1 MYVHACYWKLTGE
14 AWVELGVQGV
24 IYEAVRHVSKHNTH
38 EREHYTVDHGH
49 HRPRNEQQ
57 NVPAVCEPE
66 LKTKK
71 KQQESQSVCG
81 GGGEFWITQSE
92 QGENFQVWGVI
103 MFSQWGTGGVHP
115 NNGRMCRTP
124 ILSPCFPSYLIH
136 THTHHILLLCSLMDY
151 NIYKKKHIVSSTV
164 QICGTL
170 YFYSITLI
178 W

>member
-1 MYVHACYWKLTGE
+1 MCTPVIENSLGRLELSWEFKESSMKLS
-14 AWVELGVQGV
+14 VM
-24 IYEAVRHVSKHNTH
+24 SPNTIH
-38 EREHYTVDHGH
+38 MRGSTT
-49 HRPRNEQQ
+49 PLTMAIT
-57 NVPAVCEPE
+57 VPAMSS
-66 LKTKK
+66 KT
-71 KQQESQSVCG
+71 SQPSANLNWRQKRNSRNHNHFV

>member
-1 MYVHACYWKLTGE
+1 M
-14 AWVELGVQGV
+14 GVQGV

-81 GGGEFWITQSE
+81 GGGGIL
-92 QGENFQVWGVI
+92 NYAI
-103 MFSQWGTGGVHP
+103 RTGRKLSGLRSHYVLTVGDWWSPPKQREDVPHSHP
-115 NNGRMCRTP
+115 
-124 ILSPCFPSYLIH
+124 LSLLPLLPH
-136 THTHHILLLCSLMDY
+136 THTHTPHL
-151 NIYKKKHIVSSTV
+151 TV
-164 QICGTL
+164 MLVDGL
-170 YFYSITLI
+170 
-178 W
+178 